1 MPLHCCIASLLA
13 AKYQLCCFRYG
24 LRLFTIYLAL
34 PFPLTPAHVQQQHLN
49 CLVDTSTYPHT
60 HTRPYIYYIVEPDN
74 DRYGTIEDFS
84 LHIVVVI
91 FSNLDAPDLHFHR
104 TLPNL
109 NLKQT
114 KPSASPSSSSPT
126 HLLSLPHLSYLHI
139 TSHHN
144 TATKS

>member
-24 LRLFTIYLAL
+24 LRLFTIHLAL
-34 PFPLTPAHVQQQHLN
+34 PFPLTP
-49 CLVDTSTYPHT
+49 CSTAALELSCRHIDIPT
-60 HTRPYIYYIVEPDN
+60 HTRSYIYYIVEPDN

-91 FSNLDAPDLHFHR
+91 FSNLDSPDLHFHR